1 MIEWN
6 NAANKFILYW
16 PYMSLGT
23 SILHRKAVTR
33 LESKLSPKISFSTL
47 STFRMRICNKIS
59 LNSPNTIKTTRLK
72 FSVTLIMKH
81 QVTQLQAVRFSLEVT
96 ILFLLCLFLS
106 SIIVIFSSTLGERVK
121 LKSVALFTHFTS
133 DDLIEVRL
141 TLWKKD
147 TKLVDSDHF

>member
-1 MIEWN
+1 
-6 NAANKFILYW
+6 
-16 PYMSLGT
+16 MSLGT
-23 SILHRKAVTR
+23 SILHRKAATR
-33 LESKLSPKISFSTL
+33 FELRFLPKISFSTS

-59 LNSPNTIKTTRLK
+59 LNSSNTIKTTQLK
-72 FSVTLIMKH
+72 LNVTLIMKH
-81 QVTQLQAVRFSLEVT
+81 KVTQLKAIRFSLEVT

-106 SIIVIFSSTLGERVK
+106 SIIVIFSFTLGERVK

-133 DDLIEVRL
+133 DELIEVRL